1 MRETKIER
9 EGKILDA
16 LFSSPRRFNELHELT
31 SINTA
36 SLTTDLRRLMK
47 EDKIEKKYDEFK
59 DGVVYC
65 LKNEERYRRH
75 IASLYAQIIGVD
87 VLYYHEFDKSIDIC
101 DLVKK
106 ILENYDDK
114 KDIISKNKRKKIL
127 LELSYETR
135 EEF

>member
-16 LFSSPRRFNELHELT
+16 LFSSPKRFNELHELT
-31 SINTA
+31 GINTA
-36 SLTTDLRRLMK
+36 SLTLDLRRLMK
-47 EDKIEKKYDEFK
+47 EDKIYKEYD
-59 DGVVYC
+59 VVYC
-65 LKNEERYRRH
+65 LKDEERYRRH

-106 ILENYDDK
+106 ILVNYDNK
-114 KDIISKNKRKKIL
+114 KDIISESKRKRIL
-127 LELSYETR
+127 LELQYEAR